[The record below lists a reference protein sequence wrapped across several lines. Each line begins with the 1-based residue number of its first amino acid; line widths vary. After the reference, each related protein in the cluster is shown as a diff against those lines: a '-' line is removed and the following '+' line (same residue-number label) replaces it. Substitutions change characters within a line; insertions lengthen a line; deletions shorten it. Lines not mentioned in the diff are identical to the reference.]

1 MSGASARKLGRSG
14 IEVSALGVGCW
25 AIGGP
30 NFREGQPVGWGQ
42 VNDEESKRAIRRAL
56 ELGVTFFDTAD
67 IYGCGHSEVLLG
79 ETLGRDRDRI
89 TLATKFGLLFEE
101 GRGIATGKDASPAYI
116 RRACEASLRRL
127 KTERIDLYQFHVW
140 DHPAERAGE
149 VLAVLEQLVQEGKIR
164 WYGWSCDDPAQAAAF
179 AAGAHCASIQ
189 QQLNLFEG
197 SLETLAVCEQRGLA
211 SVNRGPLARGLL
223 TGKFNA
229 DSKLPVDDV
238 RHRWDFHSGT
248 IAQRLARL
256 EQLRAILTRDGRTLA
271 QAAIGWLWARSPA
284 TIPIPGFK
292 TVAQVEENVGAL
304 KLGPLSKEQMQEL
317 ERLGEAHKLPVPPAK
332 P

>member
-1 MSGASARKLGRSG
+1 MSGLRTRKLGRSG
-14 IEVSALGVGCW
+14 LEVSALGMGCW

-30 NFREGQPVGWGQ
+30 NYRDGNPIGWGP
-42 VNDEESKRAIRRAL
+42 VDDEESLRAIRRAL
-56 ELGVTFFDTAD
+56 ELGITFFDTAD
-67 IYGCGHSEVLLG
+67 IYGCGHSEVILG
-79 ETLGRDRDRI
+79 KALGRDRERV

-101 GRGIATGKDASPAYI
+101 GQGPASGKDASPAYI

-127 KTERIDLYQFHVW
+127 QTDRLDLYQFHIW

-149 VLAVLEQLVQEGKIR
+149 VLATLEQLVQEGKIR
-164 WYGWSCDDPAQAAAF
+164 WYGWSCDEPGQAAAF
-179 AAGAHCASIQ
+179 AAGAHCAAIQ

-197 SLETLAVCEQRGLA
+197 SLETLSLCEKHKLA

-223 TGKFNA
+223 TGKFNP
-229 DSKLPVDDV
+229 DSKLPPDDI
-238 RHRWDFHSGT
+238 RHRWDFKSGS

-256 EQLRAILTRDGRTLA
+256 EQLRATLTRDGRTLA
-271 QAAIGWLWARSPA
+271 QAALGWLWAKSHH

-292 TVAQVEENVGAL
+292 TVAQAEENIGAL
-304 KLGPLSKEQMQEL
+304 KFGPLSKEQMAEV
-317 ERLGEAHKLPVPPAK
+317 ERLSEPPRLPVPPAR